1 VSPRD
6 VLKFVL
12 IAVLALAVDGSAT
25 AGARAASGSPIN
37 VVETLNA
44 AINVHDV
51 DLGLEA
57 FAEDAVVIQPRIG
70 GLPQV
75 YVGREEVRW
84 WLRAQAAQHAHWTLL
99 SEPEMVGDRVRFA
112 QALSIDAFRDQG
124 FEAVAVDSDVVIDED
139 ERIRSLR
146 TVLTP
151 EAARSL
157 QRAPGP
163 ASVDAPELHLLTEAV
178 TSTVLVGVGIGIG
191 AALVMVLSRRRQ
203 RALSVTDNLLAT
215 GG

>member
-1 VSPRD
+1 VSARD
-6 VLKFVL
+6 VSKFAL
-12 IAVLALAVDGSAT
+12 IAVLALAAAVSAPV
-25 AGARAASGSPIN
+25 GARAASGSPMN
-37 VVETLNA
+37 VVEALHT
-44 AINVHDV
+44 AINVHDI

-75 YVGREEVRW
+75 YVGRQEIRW
-84 WLRAQAAQHAHWTLL
+84 WLRAQAAQHAQWTLL
-99 SEPEMVGDRVRFA
+99 SEPEMVGDQVRFSH
-112 QALSIDAFRDQG
+112 ALGIDAFRDKG
-124 FEAVAVDSDVVIDED
+124 FETVTVDSDIVIDED
-139 ERIRSLR
+139 GRIRSLR

-151 EAARSL
+151 EAARGL

-163 ASVDAPELHLLTEAV
+163 ASVGAPQLPLLTDAM

-191 AALVMVLSRRRQ
+191 AATAVVLSRRRQ
-203 RALSVTDNLLAT
+203 RALSVVDNLLAT